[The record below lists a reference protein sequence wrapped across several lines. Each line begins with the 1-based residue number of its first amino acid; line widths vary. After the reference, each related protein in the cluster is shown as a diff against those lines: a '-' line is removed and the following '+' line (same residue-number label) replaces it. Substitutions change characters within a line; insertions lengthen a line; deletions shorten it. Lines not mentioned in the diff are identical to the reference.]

1 MGQSSV
7 SVWEEKV
14 VIPTYEVGKP
24 DKNPMFL
31 EKRVYQGS
39 SGKVY
44 PLPVIDKIYD
54 EKVDKEYQAVYL
66 ENEYVKIM
74 LLPELGGRVQRAY
87 DKTNDY
93 DFVYYNHV
101 IKPALV
107 GLCGPWI
114 SGGIEF
120 NWPQH
125 HRPTTFSPAQYTLE
139 QNEDGSAT
147 VWVGEIEPMFRTKGM
162 TGFTLY
168 PGKAYLEIK
177 VKLYNRTD
185 LPQTFLWWANPA
197 VAVNDHTQSIFPP
210 DVHAVMDHGKRAV
223 SNFPIATGT
232 YYKCDYS
239 RGVDISRY
247 KNIPVPTSY
256 MAYHSDYD
264 FVGGYDYGKEAGIL
278 HIADHHVSPGKK
290 QWTWGCGEFGQAWD
304 RNLTDEDGPYIELM
318 TGCYTD
324 NQPDFSWLEP
334 YEEKNYTQY
343 FMPYKK
349 VGRVTNATLCGAV
362 RLDVTGDVM
371 EDGQDVSVMAAD
383 DFRDGKGSLGEKQG
397 SLTVYMT
404 GRYPNA
410 RVEVTCLGECCYEKT
425 VDLAPDQVLE
435 DTFAL
440 TENGAEEDYVIRVFD
455 EQGTLLVSGQKEK
468 EKLEKIPEAAKPAPM
483 PEEIDSLEDF
493 FLYGKHL
500 EQYRHAT
507 YEPADYYLAG
517 LKKDPTDIRLNNAY
531 GSLLLRR
538 GKFAESEGYFRKAME
553 KITRSNPN
561 PYDGEPH
568 YNLGLSLKYQGKQEE
583 AYDAFY
589 KAVWNGAWQDAGFYQ
604 LACLDVRKG
613 QWKTALEHVEAS
625 LIRNWHHMKA
635 RGLKAA
641 ILRHLGRTEEA
652 KRWLEESL
660 AIDRLDFVSHLEFW
674 FLMND
679 ESERDA
685 FMALTK
691 KDAHTLLELA
701 LDYEAA
707 GLFAEAKGLLSMIQV
722 KNPLIWYHMGH
733 IQCQEGNME
742 AAEASFGTAEKTDS
756 SYCFPYRL
764 EDILALEKATEL
776 RPMDAKAWYYLGILW
791 YDKKQYGDAI
801 SCLEQSAALDDTFPT
816 VFRNLSIAYYN
827 KEQNPQKART
837 ALEKAYHLDESD
849 ARVLMELDQLY
860 KKMNVS
866 VEERLAMLQAHM
878 EQVKFRD
885 DLYLEYVTLQNL
897 SGRHETALQL
907 IADRKFHP
915 WEGGEGKV
923 PAQYLLALTELAKKE
938 LKKGAYESALTYLQ
952 QATGSYPHNLG
963 EGKLAGAQEN
973 NIYYYMGCAYEGL
986 GQREQAK
993 ECWTRASEGLSEPA
1007 GMMYYNDQP
1016 PEMIYYQGMALLK
1029 LERRD
1034 EAMSRFNCLIDY
1046 GSRHMFDDFKIDY
1059 FAVSLP
1065 DLLIFDE
1072 DLNEKNKIHCSFMLG
1087 LGYLGKGE
1095 TKKAEEMFE
1104 EILKKN
1110 PVHNCQFVVR

>member
-1 MGQSSV
+1 MGLSNV

-14 VIPTYEVGKP
+14 VIPTYEVGEP

-87 DKTNDY
+87 DKTNGY

-139 QNEDGSAT
+139 KNEDGSAT

-197 VAVNDHTQSIFPP
+197 VAVNDNTQSIFPP

-239 RGVDISRY
+239 KGVDISRY

-362 RLDVTGDVM
+362 RLDVRKNDSA
-371 EDGQDVSVMAAD
+371 EDGEK
-383 DFRDGKGSLGEKQG
+383 KGA
-397 SLTVYMT
+397 LTVYMT
-404 GRYPNA
+404 GRYKNA
-410 RVEVTCLGECCYEKT
+410 RVEVTCQGVCCYEKC

-435 DTFAL
+435 DSFAL
-440 TENGAEEDYVIRVFD
+440 KDDSREEDYVISVYGED
-455 EQGTLLVSGQKEK
+455 GTLLVSGKKEP

-538 GKFAESEGYFRKAME
+538 GKFAESEPYFRKAVE

-561 PYDGEPH
+561 PYDGEPY
-568 YNLGLSLKYQGKQEE
+568 YNLGLSLKYQGKKED

-604 LACLDVRKG
+604 LACLDVRKKD
-613 QWKTALEHVEAS
+613 WKNALEHVEAS

-635 RGLKAA
+635 RGLKAS
-641 ILRHLGRTEEA
+641 ILRHMGRLEEA
-652 KRWLEESL
+652 KRWVMDSL
-660 AIDRLDFVSHLEFW
+660 SIDRLDFVSHLELW
-674 FLMND
+674 Y
-679 ESERDA
+679 
-685 FMALTK
+685 LTQDQTELDTFVSLTG
-691 KDAHTLLELA
+691 KDPHTWLELA
-701 LDYEAA
+701 LDYAGA
-707 GLFAEAKGLLSMIQV
+707 GLFEEAKELLNRMDK
-722 KNPLIWYHMGH
+722 KNPLIWYHLGY
-733 IQCQEGNME
+733 IQWQEGRKE
-742 AAEASFGTAEKTDS
+742 DAEKSFSAAEHTDS

-764 EDILALEKATEL
+764 EDILALEQAAHVS
-776 RPMDAKAWYYLGILW
+776 PSDAKVWYYLGILW
-791 YDKKQYGDAI
+791 YDKKQYKEAI
-801 SCLEQSAALDDTFPT
+801 SCLERSAKLDDTFPT
-816 VFRNLSIAYYN
+816 VFRNLSIAYFN
-827 KEQNPQKART
+827 KEHNPQKART
-837 ALEKAYHLDESD
+837 ALEKAYELDVTD

-866 VEERLAMLQAHM
+866 VKERLALLEAHM
-878 EQVKFRD
+878 EQVLFRD

-897 SGRHETALQL
+897 SGRHENALHL
-907 IADRKFHP
+907 IGERTFHP

-923 PAQYLLALTELAKKE
+923 PAQYLLALTELAKQE
-938 LKKGAYESALTYLQ
+938 LENEAYEKALGYLK
-952 QATGSYPHNLG
+952 QAADSYPFNLG

-973 NIYYYMGCAYEGL
+973 NIYYYMGCVYEKMGEPVL
-986 GQREQAK
+986 AE
-993 ECWTRASEGLSEPA
+993 ECFIRASEGLSEPA

-1029 LERRD
+1029 LGRND

-1104 EILKKN
+1104 QILQKN
-1110 PVHNCQFVVR
+1110 PVHNCQFVDR